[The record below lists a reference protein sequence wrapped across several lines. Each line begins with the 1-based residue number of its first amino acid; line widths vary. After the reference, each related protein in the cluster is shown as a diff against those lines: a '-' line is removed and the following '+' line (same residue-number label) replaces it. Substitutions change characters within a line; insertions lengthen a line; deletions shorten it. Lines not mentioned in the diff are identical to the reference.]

1 MQQTLNSAAK
11 TETGL
16 DLYTKVARESSSV
29 VISQYSTSFGWATNL
44 LPEPVRG
51 KIKDIYALVRVADE
65 IVDGSAAAANGAQ
78 KINVRKQLDDLEGE
92 VYAAMKVG
100 FSTNLVVH
108 AFALTANEVGI
119 TKAIIEPFFTSMRM
133 DITKAKHTPKSFKD
147 YVYGSAEV
155 VGLMCLRAF
164 IAGRESQYSPA
175 EKEALDQGALALG
188 AAFQKINFLRD
199 LKADFKG
206 MGRSYFPGID
216 LTRFDLESKRKIEDN
231 IDIDFKAGFEG
242 IKQLPHAVRLG
253 MYVAYVY
260 YYALFK
266 KIKNTPPERVM
277 NQRIRIRNR
286 QKLSILAYSYVKH
299 QLKLI

>member
-1 MQQTLNSAAK
+1 MQQSPNTTQAP
-11 TETGL
+11 ETGL
-16 DLYTKVARESSSV
+16 DLYTKVARESAGV

-44 LPEPVRG
+44 LPEGVRS

-78 KINVRKQLDDLEGE
+78 KINIRKQLDALEGE

-133 DITKAKHTPKSFKD
+133 DITKTKHTPKTFKD

-175 EKEALDQGALALG
+175 EKDALNQGALALG

-199 LKADFKG
+199 LEADFRAL
-206 MGRSYFPGID
+206 GRSYFPGVTVETFNEEQKQFLVADIAAD
-216 LTRFDLESKRKIEDN
+216 LIVAANSIRL
-231 IDIDFKAGFEG
+231 
-242 IKQLPHAVRLG
+242 LPKDVRPAVSAAQFLFQELTTK
-253 MYVAYVY
+253 VA
-260 YYALFK
+260 A
-266 KIKNTPPERVM
+266 TPASVLITT
-277 NQRIRIRNR
+277 RIRVSNPR
-286 QKLSILAYSYVKH
+286 KLVLVAKALLGVTPK
-299 QLKLI
+299 

>member
-1 MQQTLNSAAK
+1 VQQTVNPEAK

-78 KINVRKQLDDLEGE
+78 KINIRKQLDALEGE

-175 EKEALDQGALALG
+175 EKDALNHGALALG

-199 LKADFKG
+199 LEADFRAL
-206 MGRSYFPGID
+206 GRSYFPGVTVETFNEEQKEFLVADIAAD
-216 LTRFDLESKRKIEDN
+216 LIVAANAIRL
-231 IDIDFKAGFEG
+231 
-242 IKQLPHAVRLG
+242 LPTDVRPAVSAAQFLFQELTTK
-253 MYVAYVY
+253 VA
-260 YYALFK
+260 A
-266 KIKNTPPERVM
+266 TPANVLITT
-277 NQRIRIRNR
+277 RIRVSNPR
-286 QKLSILAYSYVKH
+286 KLVLVAKALLGVTPK
-299 QLKLI
+299 

>member
-1 MQQTLNSAAK
+1 MNNTQNP
-11 TETGL
+11 ETGI
-16 DLYTKVARESSSV
+16 DLYNKAARESASV

-78 KINVRKQLDDLEGE
+78 KINIRKQLDALEGE

-133 DITKAKHTPKSFKD
+133 DITKAKHTPKTFKD

-175 EKEALDQGALALG
+175 EKEALNQGALALG

-199 LKADFKG
+199 LEADFRALD
-206 MGRSYFPGID
+206 RSYFPGVTVETFNEEQKQFLVADIAAD
-216 LTRFDLESKRKIEDN
+216 LIVAANSIRL
-231 IDIDFKAGFEG
+231 
-242 IKQLPHAVRLG
+242 LPKDVRPAVSAAQFLFQELTTK
-253 MYVAYVY
+253 VA
-260 YYALFK
+260 A
-266 KIKNTPPERVM
+266 TPANVLITT
-277 NQRIRIRNR
+277 RIRVSNPR
-286 QKLSILAYSYVKH
+286 KLVLVAKALLGVTPK
-299 QLKLI
+299 

>member
-1 MQQTLNSAAK
+1 VQQSPNTTQAP
-11 TETGL
+11 ETGL
-16 DLYTKVARESSSV
+16 DLYTKVARESAGV

-44 LPEPVRG
+44 LPEGVRS

-78 KINVRKQLDDLEGE
+78 KINIRKQLDALEGE

-133 DITKAKHTPKSFKD
+133 DITKAKHTPKTFKD

-164 IAGRESQYSPA
+164 IAGRAAQYSPA
-175 EKEALDQGALALG
+175 EKDALNNGALALG

-199 LKADFKG
+199 LEADFRAL
-206 MGRSYFPGID
+206 GRSYFPGVTVESFNEEQKQFLVADIAAD
-216 LTRFDLESKRKIEDN
+216 LIVAANSIRL
-231 IDIDFKAGFEG
+231 
-242 IKQLPHAVRLG
+242 LPKDVRPAVSAAQFLFQELTTK
-253 MYVAYVY
+253 VA
-260 YYALFK
+260 A
-266 KIKNTPPERVM
+266 TPASVLITT
-277 NQRIRIRNR
+277 RIRVSNPR
-286 QKLSILAYSYVKH
+286 KLALVAKALLGVTPK
-299 QLKLI
+299 

>member
-1 MQQTLNSAAK
+1 MQQSPNTTQAP
-11 TETGL
+11 ETGL
-16 DLYTKVARESSSV
+16 DLYTRVARESAGV

-44 LPEPVRG
+44 LPEGVRS

-78 KINVRKQLDDLEGE
+78 KINIRKQLDALEGE

-133 DITKAKHTPKSFKD
+133 DITKAKHTPKTFKD

-175 EKEALDQGALALG
+175 EKLSLDQGALALG

-199 LKADFKG
+199 LEADFRAL
-206 MGRSYFPGID
+206 GRSYFPGVTVETFNEEQKQFLVADIAAD
-216 LTRFDLESKRKIEDN
+216 LIVAANSIRL
-231 IDIDFKAGFEG
+231 
-242 IKQLPHAVRLG
+242 LPKDVRPAVSAAQFLFQELTTK
-253 MYVAYVY
+253 VA
-260 YYALFK
+260 A
-266 KIKNTPPERVM
+266 TPAEVLIST
-277 NQRIRIRNR
+277 RIRVSNPR
-286 QKLSILAYSYVKH
+286 KLVLVAKALLGVTPK
-299 QLKLI
+299 

>member
-1 MQQTLNSAAK
+1 VNNTQNL
-11 TETGL
+11 ETGI
-16 DLYTKVARESSSV
+16 DLYNKAARESASV

-78 KINVRKQLDDLEGE
+78 KINIRKQLDALEGE

-133 DITKAKHTPKSFKD
+133 DITKAKHTPKTFKD

-199 LKADFKG
+199 LEADFRAL
-206 MGRSYFPGID
+206 GRSYFPGVTVETFNEEQKQFLVADIAAD
-216 LTRFDLESKRKIEDN
+216 LIVAANSIRLLPKDVRPAVSAAQFLFQELTTKV
-231 IDIDFKAGFEG
+231 AG
-242 IKQLPHAVRLG
+242 
-253 MYVAYVY
+253 
-260 YYALFK
+260 
-266 KIKNTPPERVM
+266 TPANVLITT
-277 NQRIRIRNR
+277 RIRVSNPR
-286 QKLSILAYSYVKH
+286 KLVLVAKALLGVTPK
-299 QLKLI
+299 

>member
-1 MQQTLNSAAK
+1 MNNSPTAP
-11 TETGL
+11 TGI
-16 DLYTKVARESSSV
+16 DLYNKAAHESSAV

-44 LPEPVRG
+44 LPEGIRG

-78 KINVRKQLDDLEGE
+78 KLNIRKQLDDLEGE

-164 IAGRESQYSPA
+164 IAGRESLYSPA
-175 EKEALDQGALALG
+175 EKDALNQGALALG

-199 LKADFKG
+199 LEADFRAL
-206 MGRSYFPGID
+206 GRSYFPGVTVETFDEFQKDHLVADIAAD
-216 LTRFDLESKRKIEDN
+216 LIVAANSIRLLPKDVRPAVSAAQFLFQELTTKI
-231 IDIDFKAGFEG
+231 A
-242 IKQLPHAVRLG
+242 A
-253 MYVAYVY
+253 
-260 YYALFK
+260 
-266 KIKNTPPERVM
+266 TPAEVLIST
-277 NQRIRIRNR
+277 RIRVSNPR
-286 QKLSILAYSYVKH
+286 KLVLVAKALLGVTPK
-299 QLKLI
+299 